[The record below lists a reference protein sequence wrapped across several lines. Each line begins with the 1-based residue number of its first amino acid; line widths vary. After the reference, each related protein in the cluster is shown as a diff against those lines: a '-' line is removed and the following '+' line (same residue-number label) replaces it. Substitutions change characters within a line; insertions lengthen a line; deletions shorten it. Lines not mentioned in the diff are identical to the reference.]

1 MRYFIGDIM
10 SICNICPRKCG
21 IDREKQKGFCGV
33 DALKIAK
40 ACLHYGEEPPISGGN
55 GSGTVFFSGCSLK
68 CVFCQNM
75 PISRDGF
82 GKEITIERL
91 AEIFLILKE
100 KGADNINLVTPTHYA
115 GEIIKALEKV
125 KSTLEIPVI
134 YNCGGYEN
142 VETLKR
148 FEGLID
154 VYLPDFKYADRSIA
168 KEYSGAENYPDVVIP
183 AIKEMFRQVGAVRFN
198 EKGLI
203 EKGVIIRHMVLPSH
217 RHDSMKILEL
227 IKENLPIDKIKISLL
242 RQYTPCGKA
251 LEMKNLS
258 RKVTTFEYNSV
269 ADYAENLGF
278 DGYLQERSSA
288 TFEMTPDWDLEGV

>member
-1 MRYFIGDIM
+1 M

-21 IDREKQKGFCGV
+21 IDRETQKGFCGV
-33 DALKIAK
+33 DTLKIAK

-55 GSGTVFFSGCSLK
+55 GSGTIFFSGCSLK

-75 PISRDGF
+75 PISREGF
-82 GKEITIERL
+82 GKEITTDRL
-91 AEIFLILKE
+91 SDIFLALKG

-115 GEIIKALEKV
+115 DEIIKALEKV
-125 KSTLEIPVI
+125 RSELQIPVI
-134 YNCGGYEN
+134 YNCGGYES
-142 VETLKR
+142 VDTLKR
-148 FEGLID
+148 FDGLID
-154 VYLPDFKYADRSIA
+154 VYLPDFKYADRKIA
-168 KEYSGAENYPDVVIP
+168 KEYSAAENYPDVVIP
-183 AIKEMFRQVGAVRFN
+183 ALKEMFRQVGEVRFN

-217 RHDSMKILEL
+217 RHDSMKVLEL
-227 IKENLPIDKIKISLL
+227 IKENLPADKIKISLL

-269 ADYAENLGF
+269 ADYAEKLGF
-278 DGYLQERSSA
+278 DGYLQEKSSA